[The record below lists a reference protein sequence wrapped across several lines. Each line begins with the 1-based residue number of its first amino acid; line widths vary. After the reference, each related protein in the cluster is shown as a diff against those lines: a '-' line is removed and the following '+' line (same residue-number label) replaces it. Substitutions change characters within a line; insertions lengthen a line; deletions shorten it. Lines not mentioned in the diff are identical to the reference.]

1 MDRNIQIIL
10 VDDVVMMMMMI
21 LDASQQFTTHN
32 LNLFTTVIIAI
43 IY

>member
-1 MDRNIQIIL
+1 MDRNIQIL
-10 VDDVVMMMMMI
+10 VDDVMMMLI